1 MLTLYYAKNT
11 CAFAAHVVLEDA
23 KATYKTIEI
32 DFNKSEQKSS
42 HYKKIN
48 PNQRVPALI
57 TPNGILTETSAILF
71 YIALEYPEMKL
82 APTNNYDFARAQ
94 NFNAFLASTVH
105 VAHAHKHRGA
115 RWATDDFALKN
126 MTAKVQENMTA
137 CGMLI
142 EKEFFQGPWVLGEN
156 YSICDPYLA
165 VITRWFTDDQVDT
178 SQFPRIM
185 EHNSRINVRE
195 SMKKVTKIHNPEH
208 Y

>member
-23 KATYKTIEI
+23 KAIYETVEI
-32 DFNKSEQKSS
+32 DFKKAEQKSS

-57 TPNGILTETSAILF
+57 TSKGILTETSAILI
-71 YIALEYPEMKL
+71 YIAQEHPKMNLV
-82 APTNNYDFARAQ
+82 PTNNFDFARAQ
-94 NFNAFLASTVH
+94 NFNAYLSSTVH
-105 VAHAHKHRGA
+105 VAHAHRHRGA

-126 MTAKVQENMTA
+126 MTEKVQENMTN
-137 CGMLI
+137 CGRLI
-142 EKEFFQGPWVLGEN
+142 EKEYFQGPWVLGEN